1 MTKSWSGLLFLQL
14 KPRNSPSNDRVD
26 ADLGVED
33 LRADYDGD
41 DTCQRTSYKG
51 AEQENR
57 APLQEGATES
67 GYIFYC

>member
-1 MTKSWSGLLFLQL
+1 VLITTVMTLVS
-14 KPRNSPSNDRVD
+14 VH
-26 ADLGVED
+26 
-33 LRADYDGD
+33 
-41 DTCQRTSYKG
+41 TSYKG